1 MNKVS
6 CSAKVAFKKV
16 THVIFDLDGLLLDT
30 ESIYKRVFSDIA
42 KKYGKVYT
50 PEIQAKVIGRVER
63 EGAKVAVTEM
73 KLPISPSQFL
83 QQYKSMAENSLASVG
98 IMPGAER
105 LVRHFHSKQV
115 PIAVATSS
123 GQDTYDLKVAKHT
136 SLFSLFSHVVT
147 GGTDP
152 EVERGKP
159 SPDIFLVCASRFKD
173 KPKPEQCLVFE
184 DAPNGVQAALGAG
197 MQVVWVPDKQTD
209 ESLGKMATL
218 KLNSLEEMKPEL
230 FGLPPLEK

>member
-30 ESIYKRVFSDIA
+30 EPLYTKAAQNVVG
-42 KKYGKVYT
+42 KYGKTYT
-50 PEIQAKVIGRVER
+50 YDIKQRVLGFTGADAAKQVI
-63 EGAKVAVTEM
+63 
-73 KLPISPSQFL
+73 KLLDLPL
-83 QQYKSMAENSLASVG
+83 TWEEYYNLVKEQYPLVMSDASL
-98 IMPGAER
+98 MPGAER

-123 GQDTYDLKVAKHT
+123 GQDTYDLKVSKHK

-209 ESLGKMATL
+209 ENLGKMATL
-218 KLNSLEEMKPEL
+218 KLNSLDEVKPEL
-230 FGLPPLEK
+230 FGLPPLKQ